1 MIKANVLA
9 VLALSVFLVA
19 CEVQTAIPVVAPIV
33 TQTITP
39 TVIPTAT
46 LLVIP
51 TQTYNIGSTR
61 ISDKDGMTL
70 LYVPAGKFIMGAK
83 AEEALTACQNFRSDC
98 QLNWFT
104 AEEPPHG
111 VYLDDF
117 WIDQTEV
124 TNAMY
129 TKCVEAGICQP
140 PLYRMPDMDYGNKDG
155 YPVGFVDWAMADAY
169 CQWAGRRLPT
179 DAEWEKAASWDDA
192 TKTKRIYP
200 WGDAIDCS
208 FANYYGE
215 IGGCVKG
222 TTPVGSYEI
231 GKSPYGAYDMAG
243 NASEWVSDWFS
254 IKYYRNSPL
263 FNPLGPD
270 TGQYRVVRG
279 GSSDHEGFNLRTTD
293 RYWGFPSTTFGY
305 NLGFRCASSP

>member
-1 MIKANVLA
+1 MPRPLRVFLCHASQANLIA
-9 VLALSVFLVA
+9 VLVLVVFLGA
-19 CEVQTAIPVVAPIV
+19 CK
-33 TQTITP
+33 TQTVAL

-46 LLVIP
+46 QLIIP
-51 TQTYNIGSTR
+51 TQTPSIGSTM

-70 LYVPAGKFIMGAK
+70 LYVPAGKFIMGEK
-83 AEEALTACQNFRSDC
+83 SEEALAICQNFRSDC
-98 QLNWFT
+98 QLNQFIG
-104 AEEPPHG
+104 EEPPHE
-111 VYLDDF
+111 VNLNAF

-124 TNAMY
+124 TKAMY
-129 TKCVEAGICQP
+129 TKCVDASICQP
-140 PLYRMPDMDYGNKDG
+140 PLYTHSYYSRAELDNN
-155 YPVGFVDWAMADAY
+155 PVGFVDWAMANTY

-179 DAEWEKAASWDDA
+179 DAEWEKAASWDDR

-200 WGDAIDCS
+200 WGDNIDCS
-208 FANYYGE
+208 FANYYGK
-215 IGGCVKG
+215 IGGCVEG

-243 NASEWVSDWFS
+243 NAWEWVNDWFS
-254 IKYYRNSPL
+254 TKYYRDSPL

-279 GSSDHEGFNLRTTD
+279 GSSDHEGFNVRTTD
-293 RYWGFPSTTFGY
+293 RYWSVPSTFGY